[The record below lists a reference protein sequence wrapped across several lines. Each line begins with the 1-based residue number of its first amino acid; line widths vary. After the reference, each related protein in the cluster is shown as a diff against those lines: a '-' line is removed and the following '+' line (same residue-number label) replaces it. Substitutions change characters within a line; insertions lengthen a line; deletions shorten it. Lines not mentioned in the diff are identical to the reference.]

1 MVALLMI
8 TSVVGVAVP
17 VAGDDTGE
25 QNSAAA
31 TEDRAADLVT
41 LDITVVDSEGDPVGR
56 ADVNVTYDSGYNET
70 TTVSNGRALV
80 DVPRGVTPS
89 VHVSHDE
96 YVQNFPARIGTANE
110 NTETEVTVY
119 SRASASFEVTDDSGA
134 VENAR
139 VTLEKDGDPRTVE
152 RGRTDADGTYQT
164 DGIESG
170 DYTVSV
176 VREGYLEEQVEFT
189 AEGETLVP
197 VDLQSAR
204 TNVDVTVLDG
214 HFDNRTPVANVSI
227 TVSNDDNE
235 VATVT
240 TDGRNGEAATRLGVN
255 TEYTVLLEHPEYE
268 TVERDLEVGEQDQ
281 IDVTYNITRTPGISI
296 EAAQESVD
304 VGGTVR
310 VAVTDEYGQP
320 VENAVILRDD
330 EEVGQTDANG
340 VLSVPVTESGE
351 FEVTA
356 ESDGLTADA
365 VTIEGVGEATE
376 TAAATDQET
385 EESSGGGLPGFTLG
399 AAVIAL
405 AVSLVALRRRD

>member
-1 MVALLMI
+1 MV

-31 TEDRAADLVT
+31 AEDGAADLVT
-41 LDITVVDSEGDPVGR
+41 LDITVVDSEGNPVGR

-80 DVPRGVTPS
+80 DVPRGVSPS

-96 YVQNFPARIGTANE
+96 YAQNFPARTGTVNE
-110 NTETEVTVY
+110 NTETEVMVFAT
-119 SRASASFEVTDDSGA
+119 ASANIEVTDDSGA

-139 VTLEKDGDPRTVE
+139 VTLEKDGDLRTVE

-164 DGIESG
+164 DDIESG

-176 VREGYLEEQVEFT
+176 VREGYLEEEVEFT
-189 AEGETLVP
+189 AEGETPVT

-204 TNVDVTVLDG
+204 TNVDLTVLDS
-214 HFDNRTPVANVSI
+214 HFENRTPVADVSI
-227 TVSNDDNE
+227 TLSNDGDQ

-240 TDGRNGEAATRLGVN
+240 TDERNGEAATRLGVN
-255 TEYTVLLEHPEYE
+255 TEYTVTLEHPEYE
-268 TVERDLEVGEQDQ
+268 TVERDLEVGEQDE
-281 IDVTYNITRTPGISI
+281 IDVAYNITRTPGISI
-296 EAAQESVD
+296 EAAEESVD

-310 VAVTDEYGQP
+310 VEVTDEYGQP

-330 EEVGQTDANG
+330 EEVGQTDSNG
-340 VLSVPVTESGE
+340 VLSVPITESGE

-365 VTIEGVGEATE
+365 VTIEGVGEATA
-376 TAAATDQET
+376 TATATATTEQTE
-385 EESSGGGLPGFTLG
+385 EESSGGGLPGFTVG